1 MREPSF
7 RPVNSL
13 IEPSAG
19 RNPQPGELIS
29 MNDCQT
35 GAVSRETRRCRW
47 NRERVIRL
55 ALLLTVAVA
64 IVSATGCGDGLRA
77 VSGKLVVDGKPGMDG
92 ARVVFVPL
100 GNTKMANGVV
110 GADGAF
116 EMMTYQKKGV
126 MPGDY
131 KVTMI
136 NSTKS
141 IPQPEFSAVP
151 AGSQQV
157 PPGWFEWQAKV
168 TKLLENPPKEPGW
181 IPKSYSDISK
191 TPLKWSVP
199 KDGPKAT
206 FEISSGNVAKA
217 GDAQK

>member
-1 MREPSF
+1 MYVCQTIATSPETTLH
-7 RPVNSL
+7 SL
-13 IEPSAG
+13 I
-19 RNPQPGELIS
+19 GER
-29 MNDCQT
+29 
-35 GAVSRETRRCRW
+35 A
-47 NRERVIRL
+47 IRL

-64 IVSATGCGDGLRA
+64 IVSATGCGNGLKP
-77 VSGKLVVDGKPGMDG
+77 VSGKLVVDGKPGMEG
-92 ARVVFVPL
+92 ARVVFVPQ

-110 GADGAF
+110 GADGTF

-141 IPQPEFSAVP
+141 IPQPDFAAVP
-151 AGSQQV
+151 EGSRTP
-157 PPGWFEWQAKV
+157 PPGFFEWQAKV

-181 IPKSYSDISK
+181 IPKSYSDISQ

-206 FEISSGNVAKA
+206 FEISSGNGAKA

>member
-1 MREPSF
+1 MY
-7 RPVNSL
+7 V
-13 IEPSAG
+13 
-19 RNPQPGELIS
+19 
-29 MNDCQT
+29 CQT
-35 GAVSRETRRCRW
+35 IATSPETTLHCLIG
-47 NRERVIRL
+47 ERAIRL
-55 ALLLTVAVA
+55 ASLLTVAVA
-64 IVSATGCGDGLRA
+64 IVSATGCGNGLKP
-77 VSGKLVVDGKPGMDG
+77 VKGKLVVDGKPGMDG

-110 GADGAF
+110 GADGTF

-141 IPQPEFSAVP
+141 IPQPDFAAVP

-206 FEISSGNVAKA
+206 FEISSGNSDKA
-217 GDAQK
+217 GDAKK

>member
-1 MREPSF
+1 M
-7 RPVNSL
+7 
-13 IEPSAG
+13 
-19 RNPQPGELIS
+19 
-29 MNDCQT
+29 
-35 GAVSRETRRCRW
+35 
-47 NRERVIRL
+47 
-55 ALLLTVAVA
+55 LLTVAVA
-64 IVSATGCGDGLRA
+64 IVSATGCGNGLRP
-77 VSGKLVVDGKPGMDG
+77 VSGKLVVDGKPGMEG
-92 ARVVFVPL
+92 ARVVFVPQ

-110 GADGAF
+110 GADGTF

-141 IPQPEFSAVP
+141 IPQPEFAAVP
-151 AGSQQV
+151 EGSRTP
-157 PPGWFEWQAKV
+157 PPGWFEWQAQV

-181 IPKSYSDISK
+181 IPKSYSEPGK

-206 FEISSGNVAKA
+206 FEISSGNGTKA
-217 GDAQK
+217 SDAQK

>member
-1 MREPSF
+1 
-7 RPVNSL
+7 
-13 IEPSAG
+13 
-19 RNPQPGELIS
+19 
-29 MNDCQT
+29 MNICQT
-35 GAVSRETRRCRW
+35 SALPRKTRRCSG
-47 NRERVIRL
+47 NREWLIRF
-55 ALLLTVAVA
+55 ASLLTVACA
-64 IVSATGCGDGLRA
+64 IVSATGCGKGLRP
-77 VSGKLVVDGKPGMDG
+77 VSGKLVVDGKPGMEG
-92 ARVVFVPL
+92 ARVVFVPQ

-110 GADGAF
+110 GADGTF
-116 EMMTYQKKGV
+116 EMMTYQAKGV

-141 IPQPEFSAVP
+141 IPQPDFAAVP
-151 AGSQQV
+151 EGSRTP

-181 IPKSYSDISK
+181 IPKSYSDISQ

-206 FEISSGNVAKA
+206 FEISSGNGTKADDAK
-217 GDAQK
+217 K

>member
-1 MREPSF
+1 
-7 RPVNSL
+7 
-13 IEPSAG
+13 
-19 RNPQPGELIS
+19 
-29 MNDCQT
+29 
-35 GAVSRETRRCRW
+35 
-47 NRERVIRL
+47 
-55 ALLLTVAVA
+55 
-64 IVSATGCGDGLRA
+64 
-77 VSGKLVVDGKPGMDG
+77 
-92 ARVVFVPL
+92 
-100 GNTKMANGVV
+100 MANGVV
-110 GADGAF
+110 GADGTF

-141 IPQPEFSAVP
+141 IPQPEFAAVP
-151 AGSQQV
+151 EGSRTP

-181 IPKSYSDISK
+181 IPKSYSEPGK

-206 FEISSGNVAKA
+206 FEISSGNGTTA
-217 GDAQK
+217 GDAKK

>member
-1 MREPSF
+1 MYVCQTIATSPETTLH
-7 RPVNSL
+7 SL
-13 IEPSAG
+13 I
-19 RNPQPGELIS
+19 GER
-29 MNDCQT
+29 
-35 GAVSRETRRCRW
+35 A
-47 NRERVIRL
+47 IRL

-64 IVSATGCGDGLRA
+64 IVSATGCGNGLKP
-77 VSGKLVVDGKPGMDG
+77 VTGKLVVDGKPGMEG
-92 ARVVFVPL
+92 ARVVFVPQ

-110 GADGAF
+110 GADGTV

-141 IPQPEFSAVP
+141 IPQPEFAAVP
-151 AGSQQV
+151 AGSQTP
-157 PPGWFEWQAKV
+157 PPGFFEWQAKV

-181 IPKSYSDISK
+181 IPKSYSDISQ

-217 GDAQK
+217 GDAKK

>member
-1 MREPSF
+1 MNLRQT
-7 RPVNSL
+7 
-13 IEPSAG
+13 SA
-19 RNPQPGELIS
+19 PP
-29 MNDCQT
+29 
-35 GAVSRETRRCRW
+35 RETRRCRRNLEW
-47 NRERVIRL
+47 AIRL
-55 ALLLTVAVA
+55 ASLLTVAVA
-64 IVSATGCGDGLRA
+64 IMSATGCGNGLKP
-77 VSGKLVVDGKPGMDG
+77 VTGTLVVDGKPGMDG

-110 GADGAF
+110 GADGTF
-116 EMMTYQKKGV
+116 EMMTYQAKGV

-141 IPQPEFSAVP
+141 IPPPEFAAVP
-151 AGSQQV
+151 EGSRTP
-157 PPGWFEWQAKV
+157 PPGFFEWQAKV

-181 IPKSYSDISK
+181 IPKSYSDISQ

-206 FEISSGNVAKA
+206 FEISSGNGDKA
-217 GDAQK
+217 DDATK

>member
-1 MREPSF
+1 
-7 RPVNSL
+7 
-13 IEPSAG
+13 
-19 RNPQPGELIS
+19 
-29 MNDCQT
+29 MNICQT
-35 GAVSRETRRCRW
+35 SALPREIGRCRR
-47 NRERVIRL
+47 NLEM
-55 ALLLTVAVA
+55 ALRFASLLTVAVV
-64 IVSATGCGDGLRA
+64 IMSATGCGNGLRP
-77 VSGKLVVDGKPGMDG
+77 VSGKLVVDGKPGMEG
-92 ARVVFVPL
+92 ARVVFVPQ

-110 GADGAF
+110 GADGTF

-131 KVTMI
+131 KVTML

-141 IPQPEFSAVP
+141 IPTPEFAAVP
-151 AGSQQV
+151 AGSQTP
-157 PPGWFEWQAKV
+157 PPGFFEWQAKV

-199 KDGPKAT
+199 KDGPKAM
-206 FEISSGNVAKA
+206 FEISSGNGDKA

>member
-1 MREPSF
+1 
-7 RPVNSL
+7 
-13 IEPSAG
+13 
-19 RNPQPGELIS
+19 
-29 MNDCQT
+29 MNNCQT
-35 GAVSRETRRCRW
+35 NAPPRETRRCRW
-47 NRERVIRL
+47 NRDMAIRL
-55 ALLLTVAVA
+55 ASLLTVAVA
-64 IVSATGCGDGLRA
+64 IVSATGCGNGLKP
-77 VSGKLVVDGKPGMDG
+77 VTGKLVVDGKPGMDG

-110 GADGAF
+110 GADGTF

-141 IPQPEFSAVP
+141 IPQPEFAAVP
-151 AGSQQV
+151 EGSRTP

-168 TKLLENPPKEPGW
+168 TSLLENPPKEPGW
-181 IPKSYSDISK
+181 IPKSYSEPGK

-206 FEISSGNVAKA
+206 FEISSGNGTTASDTK
-217 GDAQK
+217 K

>member
-1 MREPSF
+1 
-7 RPVNSL
+7 
-13 IEPSAG
+13 
-19 RNPQPGELIS
+19 
-29 MNDCQT
+29 MNICQT
-35 GAVSRETRRCRW
+35 SALPRETGRCRP
-47 NRERVIRL
+47 NLEMAIRL
-55 ALLLTVAVA
+55 ASLLTIAVL
-64 IVSATGCGDGLRA
+64 IVSATGCGNGLRP

-110 GADGAF
+110 NADGTF
-116 EMMTYQKKGV
+116 EMMTYQQKGV

-141 IPQPEFSAVP
+141 IPQPDFAAVP
-151 AGSQQV
+151 EGSRTP
-157 PPGWFEWQAKV
+157 PPGFFEWQAKV
-168 TKLLENPPKEPGW
+168 AKLLENPPKEPGW
-181 IPKSYSDISK
+181 IPKSYSDISQ

-206 FEISSGNVAKA
+206 FEISSGNGEKA
-217 GDAQK
+217 GDAKK

>member
-1 MREPSF
+1 
-7 RPVNSL
+7 
-13 IEPSAG
+13 
-19 RNPQPGELIS
+19 
-29 MNDCQT
+29 MNLRQT
-35 GAVSRETRRCRW
+35 NAPPRETRRCRW
-47 NRERVIRL
+47 NREWAIRL
-55 ALLLTVAVA
+55 ASLLTVAVA
-64 IVSATGCGDGLRA
+64 IVSATGCGNGLNP

-110 GADGAF
+110 GADGTF

-141 IPQPEFSAVP
+141 IPTPDFAAVP
-151 AGSQQV
+151 AGSQTP

-181 IPKSYSDISK
+181 IPKSYADISK

-206 FEISSGNVAKA
+206 FEISSGNGDKA
-217 GDAQK
+217 GAATK

>member
-1 MREPSF
+1 M
-7 RPVNSL
+7 
-13 IEPSAG
+13 
-19 RNPQPGELIS
+19 
-29 MNDCQT
+29 
-35 GAVSRETRRCRW
+35 
-47 NRERVIRL
+47 
-55 ALLLTVAVA
+55 
-64 IVSATGCGDGLRA
+64 
-77 VSGKLVVDGKPGMDG
+77 
-92 ARVVFVPL
+92 VFVPQ

-110 GADGAF
+110 GADGTF

-141 IPQPEFSAVP
+141 IPQPDFAAVP
-151 AGSQQV
+151 AGSQTP

-181 IPKSYSDISK
+181 IPKSYADISK

-199 KDGPKAT
+199 KDGPNAT

-217 GDAQK
+217 GAATK

>member
-1 MREPSF
+1 
-7 RPVNSL
+7 
-13 IEPSAG
+13 
-19 RNPQPGELIS
+19 
-29 MNDCQT
+29 MNEYQT
-35 GAVSRETRRCRW
+35 CALPRKSRCCSG
-47 NRERVIRL
+47 NREWLIRF
-55 ALLLTVAVA
+55 ASLLTVAVA
-64 IVSATGCGDGLRA
+64 IVSATGCGKGLRA

-110 GADGAF
+110 GADGTF
-116 EMMTYQKKGV
+116 EMMTYQEKGV

-141 IPQPEFSAVP
+141 IPQPDFAAVP
-151 AGSQQV
+151 EGSRTP
-157 PPGWFEWQAKV
+157 PPGFFEWQAKV
-168 TKLLENPPKEPGW
+168 ANLLENPPKEPGW
-181 IPKSYSDISK
+181 IPKSYSDISQ

-206 FEISSGNVAKA
+206 FEISSGNAAKA
-217 GDAQK
+217 DDTTK

>member
-1 MREPSF
+1 MKLRLSRVLPRE
-7 RPVNSL
+7 
-13 IEPSAG
+13 I
-19 RNPQPGELIS
+19 I
-29 MNDCQT
+29 
-35 GAVSRETRRCRW
+35 RRRGLC
-47 NRERVIRL
+47 EEAIRL
-55 ALLLTVAVA
+55 ASLLTVAVA
-64 IVSATGCGDGLRA
+64 IVSATGCGNGLRP

-110 GADGAF
+110 NADGTF
-116 EMMTYQKKGV
+116 EMMTYQQKGV

-141 IPQPEFSAVP
+141 IPQPDFAAVP
-151 AGSQQV
+151 EGSRTP
-157 PPGWFEWQAKV
+157 PPGFFEWQAKV
-168 TKLLENPPKEPGW
+168 AKLLENPPKEPGW
-181 IPKSYSDISK
+181 IPKSYSDISQ

-206 FEISSGNVAKA
+206 FEISSGNGEKA
-217 GDAQK
+217 GDAKK

>member
-1 MREPSF
+1 MNNCQT
-7 RPVNSL
+7 NSL
-13 IEPSAG
+13 PREA
-19 RNPQPGELIS
+19 
-29 MNDCQT
+29 
-35 GAVSRETRRCRW
+35 SRCHW
-47 NRERVIRL
+47 NRESTSRL
-55 ALLLTVAVA
+55 AVLLTVAVA
-64 IVSATGCGDGLRA
+64 IISATGCSNGLKPVA
-77 VSGKLVVDGKPGMDG
+77 GKLVVDGKPGMEG
-92 ARVVFVPL
+92 ARVVFVPQ

-110 GADGAF
+110 GADGTF

-141 IPQPEFSAVP
+141 IPQPDFAAVP
-151 AGSQQV
+151 EGSRTP

-168 TKLLENPPKEPGW
+168 TKLLENPPKEQGW
-181 IPKSYSDISK
+181 IPKSYSEPAK

-206 FEISSGNVAKA
+206 FEISSGNGDKA
-217 GDAQK
+217 GDAKK

>member
-1 MREPSF
+1 
-7 RPVNSL
+7 
-13 IEPSAG
+13 
-19 RNPQPGELIS
+19 
-29 MNDCQT
+29 MNDCQISIT
-35 GAVSRETRRCRW
+35 SPKTTLHCRSREMA
-47 NRERVIRL
+47 IRL

-64 IVSATGCGDGLRA
+64 IVSATGCGNGLKP
-77 VSGKLVVDGKPGMDG
+77 VTGKLVVDGKPGMEG
-92 ARVVFVPL
+92 ARVVFVPQ

-110 GADGAF
+110 GADGTF

-126 MPGDY
+126 MPGNY

-141 IPQPEFSAVP
+141 IPQPDFAAVP

-181 IPKSYSDISK
+181 IPKSYSDISQ

-199 KDGPKAT
+199 KDGTKAT
-206 FEISSGNVAKA
+206 FEISSGNGDKA
-217 GDAQK
+217 GEAKK

>member
-1 MREPSF
+1 MKISQAIAPTPE
-7 RPVNSL
+7 
-13 IEPSAG
+13 AG
-19 RNPQPGELIS
+19 RS
-29 MNDCQT
+29 
-35 GAVSRETRRCRW
+35 RW
-47 NRERVIRL
+47 NREWTIRF
-55 ALLLTVAVA
+55 ALLLSMAVA
-64 IVSATGCGDGLRA
+64 ILSATGCGNGLNP
-77 VSGKLVVDGKPGMDG
+77 VSGKLVVDGKPGMEG

-110 GADGAF
+110 GADGTF

-131 KVTMI
+131 KVTML

-141 IPQPEFSAVP
+141 IPTPEFAAVP
-151 AGSQQV
+151 AGSQTP

-168 TKLLENPPKEPGW
+168 TSLLENPPKEPGW

-206 FEISSGNVAKA
+206 FEISSGNGTKADDAK
-217 GDAQK
+217 K